1 MWRLWVRAAL
11 LSLSV
16 ILASALI
23 FLLVTRKESA
33 PRSVSS
39 GSLDQADAGIDQFTF
54 LQSRSGIVQWQ
65 VQAQRARMLEAE
77 HQARLEEV
85 EVTLY
90 GASGWEMKLEGDEG
104 LIDTSTKNFT
114 LVRHRGPI
122 VVHLQNGYTIYTNHL
137 AWVDER
143 REIRTEDPVQIAGEG
158 LDVTGRGLIGKL
170 DAEEF
175 RILEDVHVN
184 LTQ

>member
-1 MWRLWVRAAL
+1 MWHVWVRAAL

-16 ILASALI
+16 ILAGALV

-33 PRSVSS
+33 PQSVST
-39 GSLDQADAGIDQFTF
+39 GALDRADAGIDQFTF
-54 LQSRSGIVQWQ
+54 LQSRSGVVQWQ
-65 VQAQRARMLEAE
+65 VQAERARMLEAE

-114 LVRHRGPI
+114 LVRHGGPI
-122 VVHLQNGYTIYTNHL
+122 VVRLQNGYTIYTNHL

-143 REIRTEDPVQIAGEG
+143 REVRTEDPVRIVGEG
-158 LDVTGRGLIGKL
+158 VDVTGRGLIGKL

>member
-39 GSLDQADAGIDQFTF
+39 GSLDRADAGIDQFTF
-54 LQSRSGIVQWQ
+54 LQSRSGVVQWQ